1 MTVGCLF
8 DSAAIYYI
16 VLMAKLEEKRQQRE
30 ENEVKSLWNK
40 ISNFTTEERA
50 KVVREFKPRAT
61 DIML

>member
-8 DSAAIYYI
+8 DSAAIYCI

-40 ISNFTTEERA
+40 ISNFTMEERA